1 MIHKIYYICNI
12 YLMYTQYNR
21 YIYIYVL
28 RYTVS
33 QIYSH
38 PNFFSCGWPT
48 DPANLKKT
56 LFQRN
61 YFFFKM
67 LPCRSSGHPSGCEWL
82 RVSAN
87 CRRGRPQLAAR
98 GRNLKKNTFPTKP
111 LFFKM
116 LPCHSSGHSSGCFT
130 RNGHL
135 RPLAAHTPVA
145 IRSHSQPL
153 AATRVAASGRF
164 TDNGL
169 AAKCS
174 QPLRP
179 FAATRSHSSGR
190 KWPRVAAPPKWP
202 QVAAPP
208 KWPQVAAPD
217 KSERVAAS
225 GREWPLS
232 AKSISTLKAT
242 PCYICKKQ
250 LNTKLCNYAFK
261 QY

>member
-1 MIHKIYYICNI
+1 
-12 YLMYTQYNR
+12 
-21 YIYIYVL
+21 
-28 RYTVS
+28 
-33 QIYSH
+33 
-38 PNFFSCGWPT
+38 
-48 DPANLKKT
+48 
-56 LFQRN
+56 
-61 YFFFKM
+61 M

-179 FAATRSHSSGR
+179 LAATRSHSSGRKWPLHRQRPLAANCGQPLRPFAATRSHSSGR

-242 PCYICKKQ
+242 PLDLTVVKW
-250 LNTKLCNYAFK
+250 L
-261 QY
+261 

>member
-1 MIHKIYYICNI
+1 
-12 YLMYTQYNR
+12 
-21 YIYIYVL
+21 
-28 RYTVS
+28 
-33 QIYSH
+33 
-38 PNFFSCGWPT
+38 
-48 DPANLKKT
+48 
-56 LFQRN
+56 
-61 YFFFKM
+61 M

-179 FAATRSHSSGR
+179 FAATRSHSQPLEWPQVAASGRFTDNGLLQPIAVNPCGHSQPLAATRSHSSGR

-202 QVAAPP
+202 QVAASGRKWPLQTNP
-208 KWPQVAAPD
+208 SEWPQVAA
-217 KSERVAAS
+217 S
-225 GREWPLS
+225 GRFRPNQFPPS
-232 AKSISTLKAT
+232 KQP
-242 PCYICKKQ
+242 PCYITLHTYIHAYTYQ
-250 LNTKLCNYAFK
+250 PT
-261 QY
+261 

>member
-1 MIHKIYYICNI
+1 
-12 YLMYTQYNR
+12 
-21 YIYIYVL
+21 
-28 RYTVS
+28 
-33 QIYSH
+33 
-38 PNFFSCGWPT
+38 
-48 DPANLKKT
+48 
-56 LFQRN
+56 
-61 YFFFKM
+61 
-67 LPCRSSGHPSGCEWL
+67 
-82 RVSAN
+82 
-87 CRRGRPQLAAR
+87 
-98 GRNLKKNTFPTKP
+98 
-111 LFFKM
+111 M

-202 QVAAPP
+202 QVAASGRSRQIRASGR
-208 KWPQVAAPD
+208 KWP
-217 KSERVAAS
+217 RVAAFGQINFHPQS
-225 GREWPLS
+225 NPPAHFVFLDRNGLPCCLS
-232 AKSISTLKAT
+232 RWLKNKSH
-242 PCYICKKQ
+242 
-250 LNTKLCNYAFK
+250 F
-261 QY
+261 

>member
-1 MIHKIYYICNI
+1 
-12 YLMYTQYNR
+12 
-21 YIYIYVL
+21 
-28 RYTVS
+28 
-33 QIYSH
+33 
-38 PNFFSCGWPT
+38 
-48 DPANLKKT
+48 
-56 LFQRN
+56 
-61 YFFFKM
+61 M

-169 AAKCS
+169 LQPIAVNPCGHS
-174 QPLRP
+174 QPL
-179 FAATRSHSSGR
+179 AATRVAASGREWPLVAASAR
-190 KWPRVAAPPKWP
+190 KWPLLPSGR
-202 QVAAPP
+202 

-242 PCYICKKQ
+242 PLFYWLLAADIPLLDYQ
-250 LNTKLCNYAFK
+250 HNPNQISY
-261 QY
+261 

>member
-1 MIHKIYYICNI
+1 
-12 YLMYTQYNR
+12 
-21 YIYIYVL
+21 
-28 RYTVS
+28 
-33 QIYSH
+33 
-38 PNFFSCGWPT
+38 
-48 DPANLKKT
+48 
-56 LFQRN
+56 
-61 YFFFKM
+61 M

-111 LFFKM
+111 LFSRCY
-116 LPCHSSGHSSGCFT
+116 LVI
-130 RNGHL
+130 
-135 RPLAAHTPVA
+135 LAATRVAASPETATCGHWPLIPLWPFAATRSHLQPLEWPQVAASPTTASCSQLRSTPAA

-153 AATRVAASGRF
+153 EWQQVAASGHF
-164 TDNGL
+164 TDNSL
-169 AAKCS
+169 LQPSAANPCGHS
-174 QPLRP
+174 QPL
-179 FAATRSHSSGR
+179 AATRSHSSGR

-208 KWPQVAAPD
+208 EWPQVAAPD

-242 PCYICKKQ
+242 PLIC
-250 LNTKLCNYAFK
+250 LVFFTIVI
-261 QY
+261 